1 MPLRRISNFLPPP
14 TPVPPYK
21 ASTFNHHATRND
33 KENMSKMMM
42 PSSAK
47 VKTTVLR
54 ARRGSIAVRPPP
66 ATVQKALQP
75 RRRASIATLRPE
87 TNANVMTP
95 LNPTRLR
102 TDRVVGRQS
111 FVWDPQRLWRTSRA
125 HSPLPQ
131 LKEEANRMVEATP
144 TAAGSRSSK
153 FMGSPPTQAGSWK
166 PKHPTVVA
174 VQRKHLVWSPL
185 KLRGMK
191 SNRRSLLPSLWFI
204 DAQIHCN
211 RRC

>member
-174 VQRKHLVWSPL
+174 LQRKHLVWSPL

-191 SNRRSLLPSLWFI
+191 SNRRSLLPSL
-204 DAQIHCN
+204 
-211 RRC
+211 

>member
-1 MPLRRISNFLPPP
+1 MRMPLRRISNFLPPP

-21 ASTFNHHATRND
+21 TSNFSHRATRDD
-33 KENMSKMMM
+33 KENMPRMMI
-42 PSSAK
+42 SSSTK
-47 VKTTVLR
+47 GKTTVLA

-66 ATVQKALQP
+66 ATSQKILQP
-75 RRRASIATLRPE
+75 KRRASIATLRPE
-87 TNANVMTP
+87 SNANVMTP
-95 LNPTRLR
+95 LNPNRLK

-111 FVWDPQRLWRTSRA
+111 FVWDPQRVWRTSRV

-131 LKEEANRMVEATP
+131 LKEGANMTVEATP

-174 VQRKHLVWSPL
+174 LQRKHLVWSPL

-191 SNRRSLLPSLWFI
+191 TTRRSLLPS
-204 DAQIHCN
+204 
-211 RRC
+211 